1 MSTVGPVLSRI
12 LKLLG
17 LDGVEVFQEEHFIP
31 DGEELGNR
39 IASLLTKENLWITKE
54 KKNKSIKPWNE
65 VAMLCGHQR
74 ISTKKPSVS
83 LV

>member
-12 LKLLG
+12 LELLG

-54 KKNKSIKPWNE
+54 KKINQSNHGTRSPCSVDIKE
-65 VAMLCGHQR
+65 SVQR
-74 ISTKKPSVS
+74 S
-83 LV
+83 LQ